1 MNNES
6 RLRTL
11 AAHQSLMVV
20 ALQAVA
26 QWKNI
31 LKINLTLRITYL
43 IYMGGKELGKLGL
56 TCILSLPLTNK
67 RSKHESRAK

>member
-31 LKINLTLRITYL
+31 LKINLTL
-43 IYMGGKELGKLGL
+43 
-56 TCILSLPLTNK
+56 
-67 RSKHESRAK
+67 

>member
-31 LKINLTLRITYL
+31 FYLTLDIMNYISYL
-43 IYMGGKELGKLGL
+43 HGRMGA
-56 TCILSLPLTNK
+56 NWD
-67 RSKHESRAK
+67 

>member
-26 QWKNI
+26 LWKNI

-43 IYMGGKELGKLGL
+43 IYMGQPDESVRKEMARYR
-56 TCILSLPLTNK
+56 P
-67 RSKHESRAK
+67 RVPYF